1 SDYSF
6 TSEVGEFNDRFEIVF
21 TNPSL
26 SIDLFTSNEINT
38 TVISL
43 PNDQVKF
50 IAPKSLNIKAVTI
63 YDNLGSKII
72 NLKGSKNTE
81 TYNLNILSQS
91 VYLAEIELSNNQ
103 KVIKKF
109 IKK

>member
-1 SDYSF
+1 
-6 TSEVGEFNDRFEIVF
+6 FNDRFEIVF

-26 SIDLFTSNEINT
+26 SIDEFTSNEINT

-43 PNDQVKF
+43 PNDEVKF
-50 IAPKSLNIKAVTI
+50 IAPKNLTIKTIII
-63 YDNLGSKII
+63 YDTLGREII
-72 NLKGSKNTE
+72 DLKGNENTE
-81 TYNLNILSQS
+81 TYHLSTLSQS

-103 KVIKKF
+103 KIVKKF